1 MQNTYQQIQ
10 NLIQSLRELLDAN
23 PSISLME
30 KDIVLEQIR
39 SLYVRMSG
47 LDVVAETPAV
57 EEALQPAVPV
67 PPAQPEPKK
76 EPEEVKELHTMAEP
90 KYTDHIS
97 MEDDVDLFFS
107 MENQDE
113 EQEPARDEQLE
124 SLMADLVDEVPEK
137 PVAPVTEEDDLL
149 HFVEKKEPEPVV
161 PAPPKEPAPTPTPT
175 PVPAPAPAPTPEPE
189 PTPAPAPKPTPAP
202 APKPAPAP
210 APTPES
216 VKEAPAPKQ
225 PVAPAPQPQAPA
237 QPKVSTTPRS
247 LNDLFTGKTE
257 NLSVADQFQ
266 QSKVVDL
273 TKAIS
278 VNDKF
283 TYIRE
288 LFNNKGEEFSAAI
301 QQLNQCHNMDEAF
314 NCLEELK
321 KAHFWDT
328 TTTAYLSLCDLIR
341 RRYL

>member
-23 PSISLME
+23 PSISLIE

-39 SLYVRMSG
+39 SLYVRMSS
-47 LDVVAETPAV
+47 LDVVTEAPAV
-57 EEALQPAVPV
+57 EEAPQPVVPV
-67 PPAQPEPKK
+67 QPAQPEPQK
-76 EPEEVKELHTMAEP
+76 EPEEVKELHTITEP

-107 MENQDE
+107 MENQEE
-113 EQEPARDEQLE
+113 EQVPARDEQLE
-124 SLMADLVDEVPEK
+124 SLMADIVDEVPEK
-137 PVAPVTEEDDLL
+137 PATPVTEEDDLL
-149 HFVEKKEPEPVV
+149 HFAEKKEPELV
-161 PAPPKEPAPTPTPT
+161 AQAQPKAPTPTPT
-175 PVPAPAPAPTPEPE
+175 PAPTPTSAPAPTP
-189 PTPAPAPKPTPAP
+189 TPVPAPTPAP

-210 APTPES
+210 TPTPEPL
-216 VKEAPAPKQ
+216 KAGPAPKQ
-225 PVAPAPQPQAPA
+225 PAAPAPQPQAPA
-237 QPKVSTTPRS
+237 HPKVSTTPRS
-247 LNDLFTGKTE
+247 LNDLFTGKAE

>member
-23 PSISLME
+23 PSISLIE

-39 SLYVRMSG
+39 SLYVRMST
-47 LDVVAETPAV
+47 LDVVTEAPAV
-57 EEALQPAVPV
+57 EEAPQPVVPV
-67 PPAQPEPKK
+67 QPAQPEPQK

-161 PAPPKEPAPTPTPT
+161 PVQPKAPTPT
-175 PVPAPAPAPTPEPE
+175 